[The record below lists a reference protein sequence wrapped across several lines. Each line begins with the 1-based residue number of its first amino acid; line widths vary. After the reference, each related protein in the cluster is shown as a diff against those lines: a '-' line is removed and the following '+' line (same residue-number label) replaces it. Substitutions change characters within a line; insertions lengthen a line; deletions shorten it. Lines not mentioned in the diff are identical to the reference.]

1 MDSEVTQ
8 LKEQMLVLRNANLTQ
23 HEREGVHAAEL
34 PEDALKDKFGFLS
47 TMNAVESEI
56 LALDT
61 MLESGAFDHATSADN
76 YMGMLKQAQVSER
89 QSQCAHLLNTFK

>member
-34 PEDALKDKFGFLS
+34 SEDAFKDTFGFLS

-61 MLESGAFDHATSADN
+61 MLESGAFDHD
-76 YMGMLKQAQVSER
+76 MGRASWSSGLVCGVVICSR
-89 QSQCAHLLNTFK
+89 TFHLLS